1 MSVLDRLDVEPVIN
15 AGGPNT
21 KHSGS
26 RPREVAMEAMQE
38 ASGSFYNID
47 EFLIEAGK
55 AVADLI
61 GAPAATITSGASG
74 GLVVQAAAAIARDDP
89 DKIAALPNTDG
100 LASDFIIQN
109 PPHQIDIV

>member
-26 RPREVAMEAMQE
+26 RPRKVAIEAMEE
-38 ASGSFYNID
+38 ASVSFYNID

-55 AVADLI
+55 AIADLI
-61 GAPAATITSGASG
+61 GASAATITSGE
-74 GLVVQAAAAIARDDP
+74 I
-89 DKIAALPNTDG
+89 
-100 LASDFIIQN
+100 
-109 PPHQIDIV
+109 HQK